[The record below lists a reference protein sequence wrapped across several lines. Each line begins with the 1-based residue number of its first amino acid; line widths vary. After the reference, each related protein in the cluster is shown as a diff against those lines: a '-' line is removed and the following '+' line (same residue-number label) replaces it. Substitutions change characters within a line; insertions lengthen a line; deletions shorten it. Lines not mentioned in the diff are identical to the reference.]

1 MIKKIIF
8 AILLGVGL
16 FLAYMLK
23 NSLQAYN
30 DEYVMVK
37 TIDFKVIDKLSYLRA
52 AQKGY
57 ADIHGVYADEWSEL
71 VRFVKEDK
79 FPIVQIKEDILK
91 NKLGKDSIAVTI
103 DTLEM
108 VPVYDSL
115 KNQLGGTLLKNISSL
130 VVTPVNK
137 DTFLLNTKAK
147 GENYIEVKDPSPIN
161 PARQKGGN
169 MKPLKFGSTRSATT
183 KGNWE

>member
-1 MIKKIIF
+1 MVKKIIF
-8 AILLGVGL
+8 AILLGIGV
-16 FLAYMLK
+16 FISFYIK
-23 NSLQAYN
+23 NRLQDHN
-30 DEYVMVK
+30 DDYVMVK
-37 TIDFKVIDKLSYLRA
+37 TIDFKVIDKLSHIRA

-57 ADIHGVYADEWSEL
+57 VDVYGKYADNWSEL
-71 VRFVKEDK
+71 VRFVKEDN

-91 NKLGKDSIAVTI
+91 DKFGKDSLSISV

-108 VPVYDSL
+108 VSVYDSL
-115 KNQLGGTLLKNISSL
+115 KNQLGGTPLTEISSL
-130 VVTPVNK
+130 MVTPVRN
-137 DTFLLNTKAK
+137 DTFLLKVKAK
-147 GENYIEVKDPSPIN
+147 GENFIEVKDPSPIN